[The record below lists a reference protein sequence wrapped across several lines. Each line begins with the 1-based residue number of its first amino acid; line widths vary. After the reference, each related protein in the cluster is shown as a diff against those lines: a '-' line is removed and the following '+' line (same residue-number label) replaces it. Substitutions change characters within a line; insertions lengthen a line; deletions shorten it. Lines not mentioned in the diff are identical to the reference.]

1 MTRALI
7 PILFLFAA
15 CGQSSSG
22 KKESKADTIKSDSIT
37 VIDSGDTIH
46 VDTPNIPW
54 TGAVNDQLKKLSAGK
69 WRVVSDAESGWAKD
83 VFDYFV
89 APERK
94 KDPDFPYITKG
105 DYDCDGKPD
114 VAALVTDAT
123 HKVFKLVFILDDGK
137 KIELWKEDVQGAAIK
152 NLTKSEV
159 TGFEELEKEKKVQ
172 LKCDGVD
179 VAWFETSSYV
189 VYWNG
194 RKFENIWTG
203 D

>member
-1 MTRALI
+1 MY
-7 PILFLFAA
+7 
-15 CGQSSSG
+15 
-22 KKESKADTIKSDSIT
+22 
-37 VIDSGDTIH
+37 

-54 TGAVNDQLKKLSAGK
+54 IGAVNDLLKKLYSGK
-69 WRVVSDAESGWAKD
+69 WHVVTDAESGWTKD

-89 APERK
+89 AAERK
-94 KDPDFPYITKG
+94 KDADFPYLSRG

-114 VAALVTDAT
+114 VAALVTDST
-123 HKVFKLVFILDDGK
+123 HKDFKLVFILDDWK
-137 KIELWKEDVQGAAIK
+137 KLVWWKEDVQGGAIK

-159 TGFEELEKEKKVQ
+159 VGFEDIEKEKKVQ

-179 VAWFETSSYV
+179 ITWFEKSSYV

-194 RKFENIWTG
+194 KAFENVWTG